1 MRARPSKGKE
11 LIDTSTLPI
20 EAKRLLKKK
29 GKLIEKHKLVINPN
43 KIVIRV
49 YQKYY
54 HPKFGYLYEL
64 LNKQVKEVI
73 KNAREN

>member
-1 MRARPSKGKE
+1 MRARPSRGKE

-29 GKLIEKHKLVINPN
+29 GKLIEKHKLIINPN

-64 LNKQVKEVI
+64 ISKEVKEVS
-73 KNAREN
+73 E

>member
-1 MRARPSKGKE
+1 MRARPSRGKE
-11 LIDTSTLPI
+11 LIDTSDLPS
-20 EAKRLLKKK
+20 EAKRLLKKR
-29 GKLIEKHKLVINPN
+29 GKLIEKHKLIINPN

-64 LNKQVKEVI
+64 IKKQIVPS
-73 KNAREN
+73 